1 MISLFLVPPTNT
13 MSPSTTMQSLSPQ
26 SATLSCTAEGLP
38 LPTFTWNRVRDSNIE
53 LTFNLSTTPLNSKTY
68 SISTSMGASNFTIAP
83 TSAADSGTYSCVAMN
98 RLGTD
103 AGSVNLIVY
112 GELFNQQECYIQ

>member
-1 MISLFLVPPTNT
+1 MISIFLVPPTNT
-13 MSPSTTMQSLSPQ
+13 MSPSTTVQALSPQ

-53 LTFNLSTTPLNSKTY
+53 LTFKSNTTTLNSKTY

-83 TSAADSGTYSCVAMN
+83 TSAVGSGTYSCVAMN

-112 GELFNQQECYIQ
+112 GESFNQQECDMQ

>member
-13 MSPSTTMQSLSPQ
+13 MSPSTTVQALSPQ

-53 LTFNLSTTPLNSKTY
+53 LTFNSNTTILNSKTY

-83 TSAADSGTYSCVAMN
+83 TSAVDSGTYSCVAMN

-103 AGSVNLIVY
+103 AGSVSLTVY
-112 GELFNQQECYIQ
+112 GELF